1 MKKEFKKS
9 VLKTVA
15 EAGLKSATLGANSA
29 SMLGFCQA
37 KEPKKLKRSSTKMS
51 GEDTRVLMRK

>member
-15 EAGLKSATLGANSA
+15 KAGLKSAAIGANSA

-37 KEPKKLKRSSTKMS
+37 KEPKKLKK
-51 GEDTRVLMRK
+51 

>member
-9 VLKTVA
+9 ILKTIA
-15 EAGLKSATLGANSA
+15 KAGFKSAVIGANSA

-37 KEPKKLKRSSTKMS
+37 KEPKVLKK
-51 GEDTRVLMRK
+51 

>member
-1 MKKEFKKS
+1 MKKELKNS

-15 EAGLKSATLGANSA
+15 KAGLKSAAIGANSA

-37 KEPKKLKRSSTKMS
+37 KEPKTLKK
-51 GEDTRVLMRK
+51 